1 MNTRPATRTVIK
13 IEVAGSVTSF
23 CYPHFKQGMQ
33 PTFEMPP
40 PATIYGHIC
49 SVVGDYVP
57 PDAVEFG
64 YTFTHSGKFIDYKE
78 HLHFG
83 DPIQPFPFDRE
94 LLFNPRLTLY
104 VTPVDL
110 IESFRRP
117 HYAVCL
123 GRSQDLMTYTSIRL
137 VELHQTQ
144 TGYFEHT
151 LLPSELAP
159 RLGADTIAVTMPR
172 YINPRRVS
180 TPGSYA
186 MLRERAPWPAARDTA
201 AGRFDDDEDEESGLV
216 METDEQLVLWADPDS
231 PPHPKHRDLRRL
243 IWFHRFV

>member
-1 MNTRPATRTVIK
+1 MISPSDTRTVIK
-13 IEVAGSVTSF
+13 IEVVGAVTSF

-33 PTFEMPP
+33 PTYEMPP

-49 SVVGDYVP
+49 SAVGDYVP
-57 PDAVEFG
+57 PDALEFG
-64 YTFTHSGKFIDYKE
+64 YTFTHSGKFMDFKE

-83 DPIQPFPFDRE
+83 DPVQPFPFDRE

-104 VTPVDL
+104 VTPTEL

-117 HYAVCL
+117 YYAVCL
-123 GRSQDLMTYTSIRL
+123 GRSQDLMTYQSVRL
-137 VELHQTQ
+137 VDLQRAEE
-144 TGYFEHT
+144 GYFEHT
-151 LLPSELAP
+151 LLPAEFGP

-172 YINPRRVS
+172 YISPRRVS

-186 MLRERAPWPAARDTA
+186 MLRDIAEWPSRASEPSRY
-201 AGRFDDDEDEESGLV
+201 DDEEEEILM
-216 METDEQLVLWADPDS
+216 MESDEQLVLWVDPES
-231 PPHPKHRDLRRL
+231 PPHRKHPRLRRA